1 MLVAGFVVQ
10 GTQGAVIIGVG
21 LVLGSLAG
29 LELAIRE
36 HFAGYRSHTLLLAGS
51 AAVAVVAVL
60 FYLAGLVLAAA
71 LVAGALVFAA
81 AFGALRGAFRRASGG
96 LSFKVGSGLRG

>member
-10 GTQGAVIIGVG
+10 GTQGAVMIGVG

-36 HFAGYRSHTLLLAGS
+36 HFGGYRSHTTLLAGT
-51 AAVAVVAVL
+51 AAVGVVGLL
-60 FYLAGLVLAAA
+60 FYLAGLVIGVALAA
-71 LVAGALVFAA
+71 GAVVFTA
-81 AFGALRGAFRRASGG
+81 AFVALRGAFRRASGG
-96 LSFKVGSGLRG
+96 LSFRVGGGLRG